1 LPTSTNTYSIQYLQ
15 TSETCSQW
23 QHPLSFS
30 DLYPFCHPQ
39 ILLNN
44 LISDAPLLTVSTDRV
59 RRRHAQKADEMGH
72 KINIPLYDILRA
84 HIHVLRP
91 GTHRNNALHSEG
103 RSGTLQNC
111 MVLESSVSEIIV
123 TFAIRTK
130 KPFYKSRPSGLL
142 LVTSILAIAFSV
154 ILTYTALGAELFKFV
169 EMPWEVLAMIAGIL
183 LTYFANSR
191 SRKTLLLQSVQV
203 IGLSSPLTR
212 LLSHIP
218 ETKPSQRYSHRQHNI
233 AHIYKGLC
241 ICRRLL
247 WMPEQ
252 THPNRQGRVY
262 QRHSIRIRRRMPPL
276 RCRGF
281 RNMKQQPLRPGQA
294 DVPQSDTLFRR
305 RAGPE
310 ETWLW

>member
-1 LPTSTNTYSIQYLQ
+1 MLKKPMRWDIKSIY
-15 TSETCSQW
+15 
-23 QHPLSFS
+23 HFMI
-30 DLYPFCHPQ
+30 FFG
-39 ILLNN
+39 
-44 LISDAPLLTVSTDRV
+44 LISTFFDLALIGTMLFIV
-59 RRRHAQKADEMGH
+59 KAGPE
-72 KINIPLYDILRA
+72 LFRTA
-84 HIHVLRP
+84 WF
-91 GTHRNNALHSEG
+91 
-103 RSGTLQNC
+103 
-111 MVLESSVSEIIV
+111 LESSVSEIIV